1 MEPTAVTFEK
11 GSLAGLFLLSASTL
25 AFEINLTRLFSVAQ
39 FYHFAF
45 LIVSLALL
53 GFGAS
58 GTYLVLFPRRESQH
72 AGERAFWFA
81 LACSASLTGAYL
93 LVNWLPFDSFKIAWD
108 ARQVFFFV
116 LNYLALAT
124 PFFFSGL
131 AVGSL
136 LAAFPHK
143 TSQLYGANLL
153 GSAAGCAAAL
163 AAPGLLG
170 GEGIVALCSG
180 LAAVAAMCFTGG
192 PQMRVHPPLS
202 KRGAAG
208 TAVLLGLLIFCGLDL
223 GLRMSTGSPIPWMQ
237 LRLSPYKSLSYAL
250 QYPGAR
256 LISQRWNAIS
266 RVDVVR
272 SPGIRS
278 LPGLSYRYLE
288 APPAEDGLL
297 VDGDELSPVLLPGYE
312 TGFAAYLPAAI
323 AFELRPGANT
333 LVLEPRGGLD
343 VITALALGAGQATA
357 VEANPLVVEAAA
369 ESYNQAGV
377 RLVVDSGRS
386 YTRRAGEDFDVIL
399 LSLAQSYHPVR
410 SGVYSLG
417 EDYRYT
423 VESFEDA
430 MNRLAPEG
438 LLVASRWL
446 QTPPSEELRAF
457 ALAVQAVEG
466 TGGDPR
472 RQIVAF
478 RGYNTATILVK
489 NGFFSNQELEAIRQ
503 FAATRAFDLIFAPDL
518 RPEETN
524 RYNILPED
532 TYAQSF
538 QALLDAQPRQA
549 FYKAYPFEIEPPSDD
564 RPFFG
569 HYFRWS
575 QTGQVLA
582 ELGKTWQP
590 FGGAGYLAVLALL
603 ALVSILAALLILLP
617 AAALQLKQGSD
628 PKPNNDPERS
638 STASI
643 LFYFAMIGLAY
654 LLVEIPLMQRFIL
667 YLGQPAYALATV
679 LFTLLLFSGLGS
691 LASQRIPLRLGLGLL
706 VLLLISLPVWL
717 PRITD
722 LSLGASLPAR
732 LGLTVLMLG
741 PLGLLMGTAF
751 PNGIAWGV
759 ARQGSPALIPWI
771 WATNGSFSVVASV
784 LAALLALS
792 FGFNWVLRLGALC
805 YALAWLAVRASA
817 RRDPG

>member
-1 MEPTAVTFEK
+1 
-11 GSLAGLFLLSASTL
+11 
-25 AFEINLTRLFSVAQ
+25 
-39 FYHFAF
+39 
-45 LIVSLALL
+45 
-53 GFGAS
+53 
-58 GTYLVLFPRRESQH
+58 
-72 AGERAFWFA
+72 
-81 LACSASLTGAYL
+81 
-93 LVNWLPFDSFKIAWD
+93 
-108 ARQVFFFV
+108 
-116 LNYLALAT
+116 
-124 PFFFSGL
+124 
-131 AVGSL
+131 
-136 LAAFPHK
+136 
-143 TSQLYGANLL
+143 
-153 GSAAGCAAAL
+153 
-163 AAPGLLG
+163 
-170 GEGIVALCSG
+170 
-180 LAAVAAMCFTGG
+180 
-192 PQMRVHPPLS
+192 
-202 KRGAAG
+202 
-208 TAVLLGLLIFCGLDL
+208 LLGLLIFCGLDL
-223 GLRMSTGSPIPWMQ
+223 GLRMSPGSPIPWMQ
-237 LRLSPYKSLSYAL
+237 LRLSPYKSLSYTL

-288 APPAEDGLL
+288 APPGEDGLL

-323 AFELRPGANT
+323 AFELRPGAKT

-343 VITALALGAGQATA
+343 VITALALGAGQVTA

-369 ESYNQAGV
+369 ESYKQPGV

-386 YTRRAGEDFDVIL
+386 YTRRSGEDFDVIL

-430 MNRLAPEG
+430 LNRLAPEG

-457 ALAVQAVEG
+457 ALAVQAVESA
-466 TGGDPR
+466 GGDPR

-478 RGYNTATILVK
+478 RGYNTATILMK
-489 NGFFSNQELEAIRQ
+489 NGLFSDQELRTIRQ
-503 FAATRAFDLIFAPDL
+503 FAATRAFDLIYAPDL

-538 QALLDAQPRQA
+538 QALLEAQPRQA

-569 HYFRWS
+569 HYFKWS

-617 AAALQLKQGSD
+617 AAALQLKQGSVAR
-628 PKPNNDPERS
+628 PMNDPERN

-691 LASQRIPLRLGLGLL
+691 LISGRIPLRLGLGLL
-706 VLLLISLPVWL
+706 VLLLISLPAWL

-732 LGLTVLMLG
+732 LGLTLLMLS

-817 RRDPG
+817 RGDPG